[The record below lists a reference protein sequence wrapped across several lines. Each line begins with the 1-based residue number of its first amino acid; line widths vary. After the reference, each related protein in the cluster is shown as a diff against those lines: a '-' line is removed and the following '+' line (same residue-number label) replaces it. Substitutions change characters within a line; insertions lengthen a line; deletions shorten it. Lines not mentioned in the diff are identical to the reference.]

1 MKKILIASGIAA
13 TLPMLAHAQ
22 TIVTPQTNVTLYGIL
37 DGGIGVV
44 DRGGATSNSFQVFS
58 GVQNSSR
65 FGLRGTEDLG
75 GGLKAVFNLEAGVSL
90 DTGGSDSTG
99 FFQRRAVAGLEG
111 TYGTVLLGRDYTPGY
126 YSSLASDVFGYR
138 LFGSLLSYQIPY
150 GASVGSNNG
159 AVGTNNGTSIAAPA
173 PNLGVTTRASNGIH
187 YQSPT
192 IAGGLRLRAMYASS
206 ERSASTAT
214 VDRDSGNFYG
224 LSAVYTRGQIAA
236 QAFYHDITNDAGN
249 SDQQYGIGGGY
260 TFGSSVK
267 LAGGYYEAKPDAG
280 AVRKHSGYNLGVS
293 MKVGAGEVLAQAVYQ
308 ELDLGIGDEPSG
320 TSIGLAYLHPMSRR
334 TNLYASYGQM
344 RNNSGGTFGLRAA
357 GLIVTPAAAGEDP
370 KGFAVGIRHAF

>member
-1 MKKILIASGIAA
+1 M
-13 TLPMLAHAQ
+13 
-22 TIVTPQTNVTLYGIL
+22 
-37 DGGIGVV
+37 
-44 DRGGATSNSFQVFS
+44 QVSS

-90 DTGGSDSTG
+90 DTGGSDAAG

-111 TYGTVLLGRDYTPGY
+111 RYGTVLLGRDYTPGY

-138 LFGSLLSYQIPY
+138 LFGNLLSYQIPY

-159 AVGTNNGTSIAAPA
+159 PSIAAPA

-187 YQSPT
+187 HLSPT
-192 IAGGLRLRAMYASS
+192 IAGGLRLRAMYASG
-206 ERSASTAT
+206 ERSESTAT
-214 VDRDSGNFYG
+214 INRDSGNLYA
-224 LSAVYTRGQIAA
+224 LSAVYTRGQITA

-249 SDQQYGIGGGY
+249 SDKQYGIGGGY
-260 TFGSSVK
+260 SFGKSVK
-267 LAGGYYEAKPDAG
+267 LAGGYYEARPDAG

-308 ELDLGIGDEPSG
+308 ELDLDTGNEPSG
-320 TSIGLAYLHPMSRR
+320 TSIGVAYLHPMSRR

-357 GLIVTPAAAGEDP
+357 GLIVTPDAAGEDP